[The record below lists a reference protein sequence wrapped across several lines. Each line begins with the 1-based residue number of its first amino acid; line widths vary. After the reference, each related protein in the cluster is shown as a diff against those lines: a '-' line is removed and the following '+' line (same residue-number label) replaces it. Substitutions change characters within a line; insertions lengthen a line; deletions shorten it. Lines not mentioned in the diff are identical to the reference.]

1 MDRHLGAPQ
10 WASRRGGGVGENPNS
25 DRHFLFLLFFL
36 PLPLYHHH
44 HRDPAATKKQ
54 SVDNIRNHFQ
64 RHQACVQVGEKMWAK
79 KVLSPRFVCLPGL
92 I

>member
-10 WASRRGGGVGENPNS
+10 WAGSRGRKPEFRPPFFVPS
-25 DRHFLFLLFFL
+25 FFL

-44 HRDPAATKKQ
+44 RDPAAKKN

-64 RHQACVQVGEKMWAK
+64 RHQAYVQVGEKMWAK
-79 KVLSPRFVCLPGL
+79 KVLSSSYVCLPGL